1 MWLLHLL
8 PDAFLEFIVNAV
20 LVLGVVLTLLS
31 FFVLKYIFKFI
42 PPLAPYRTPIQ
53 IVSVA
58 ILATGIYFKGGYS
71 TEMIWREKVR
81 EVEAKLAESEQKSQ
95 ELNTELAA
103 ERKKKQKV
111 IREYAVTVRDRIVEK
126 EKIINA
132 DCKIIPEIINIV
144 NDAARGAPVEK

>member
-1 MWLLHLL
+1 MWLLHFL

-20 LVLGVVLTLLS
+20 LILGLVLTLLS
-31 FFVLKYIFKFI
+31 FFVLKYIFKFV

-53 IVSVA
+53 VVSVV
-58 ILATGIYFKGGYS
+58 ILAIGIYFKGGYS

-81 EVEAKLAESEQKSQ
+81 EVEGRLAEAEKKSE
-95 ELNTELAA
+95 ELNTELVA

-132 DCKIIPEIINIV
+132 DCKIVPEAINIV
-144 NDAARGAPVEK
+144 NDAARGAPIEK